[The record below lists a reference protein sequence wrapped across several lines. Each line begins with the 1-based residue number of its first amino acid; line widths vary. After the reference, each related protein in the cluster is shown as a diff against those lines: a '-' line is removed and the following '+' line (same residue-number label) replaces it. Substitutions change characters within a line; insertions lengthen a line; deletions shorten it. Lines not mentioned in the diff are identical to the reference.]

1 MKPIGKYIIIQRIE
15 EQVKTDSGL
24 LLSQEESQQRRY
36 QKGTVVKSGTEVTTI
51 NKDDVIYY
59 DQRQS
64 HTMIIE
70 GTMYT
75 IIQERDVVV
84 VL

>member
-59 DQRQS
+59 DQRQ
-64 HTMIIE
+64 TQ
-70 GTMYT
+70 YT
-75 IIQERDVVV
+75 SIQERDVVV